1 MLVNDEDLMSTGS
14 LSVTVN
20 PPCRETSHLVVV
32 TFGVQRSDGG
42 GCEER
47 GNVTQSLS
55 SGESATFSTDITLR
69 PDEVY
74 FIWRSTRAC
83 AVCLHIH
90 VARGEMVCALHVRIT
105 YICMRMRIVGVN

>member
-1 MLVNDEDLMSTGS
+1 MTPLLVNDEDLMSTGS

-20 PPCRETSHLVVV
+20 PLCRETSHLVMV

-69 PDEVY
+69 PDEKYCYEVNEQP
-74 FIWRSTRAC
+74 
-83 AVCLHIH
+83 
-90 VARGEMVCALHVRIT
+90 GE
-105 YICMRMRIVGVN
+105 YIICSYIQAQFYHLYRCSCI